1 MIDKHGID
9 KMRFLANGPACA
21 DKAYGL
27 KHSNGFPPKD
37 RRWIA
42 RQERTIVNSGFI
54 PSGAITD
61 IIDDNFFS
69 PVPEPPNIIDPF
81 FNNNTEG
88 QILTSLGAGITTP
101 LQFRNAFLAASVPSG
116 QFTTDYITLM
126 ASYGL

>member
-27 KHSNGFPPKD
+27 KHSNDVPLSY
-37 RRWIA
+37 RRWIGI
-42 RQERTIVNSGFI
+42 REHTVMEWGFF
-54 PSGAITD
+54 PSGALTD
-61 IIDDNFFS
+61 NIDDNFFS
-69 PVPEPPNIIDPF
+69 PVPEPPNINDPF

>member
-1 MIDKHGID
+1 M
-9 KMRFLANGPACA
+9 
-21 DKAYGL
+21 
-27 KHSNGFPPKD
+27 HSNGGFDPNVQ
-37 RRWIA
+37 RWIA
-42 RQERTIVNSGFI
+42 QQERTIVNSGFI

-69 PVPEPPNIIDPF
+69 PVPEPPNINDPF

-88 QILTSLGAGITTP
+88 QILTSLGAVITTP